1 MFQLFDFL
9 NMKFLGVPV
18 KFKETARGQILV
30 QNLLNNRNFVKNERN
45 KDIYVEFN
53 RGKLSGKI
61 GIVRLG
67 VVN

>member
-18 KFKETARGQILV
+18 KFKETARGQILL
-30 QNLLNNRNFVKNERN
+30 QNLLSNRRFVKTAN
-45 KDIYVEFN
+45 KDIFIEHR
-53 RGKLSGKI
+53 RGRLSGKI